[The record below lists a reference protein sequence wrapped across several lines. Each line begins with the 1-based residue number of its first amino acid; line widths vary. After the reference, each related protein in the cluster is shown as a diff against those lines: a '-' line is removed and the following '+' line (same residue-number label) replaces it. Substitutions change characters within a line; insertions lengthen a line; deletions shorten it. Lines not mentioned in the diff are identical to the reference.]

1 LKVVRDSG
9 DDSLTKVNAGAAA
22 DKCRVVILT
31 DDPGWH
37 GARLRE
43 AFESRGVD
51 VGFASL
57 RDCRFDLGRP
67 GRDPDNPGVVMPGFD
82 GRLPDGVFVRGV
94 PGGTLEQVVLR
105 LDVLHALKLLGVPV
119 YNDGRA
125 IERTVDKA
133 MTSFVLARSEIATP
147 ATWVTESE
155 AEARDIAA
163 RETAGG
169 RELVAKPLFGSQ
181 GAGLR
186 RVSDV
191 AGLPPAAEYDGV
203 YYLQRYIEPAA
214 AGWHDWRVFVIDGT
228 AVAAMTRHGKDWITN
243 VSQGARC
250 EPADL
255 AERDDLRT
263 LAEHAVAAL
272 EMDYAGVDLIRDRR
286 GRMHVVE
293 VNGIPAW
300 KGLQSVSQV
309 NIAKRLVDDFL
320 DRYLQRSVLHSVA

>member
-1 LKVVRDSG
+1 MTVPSRDI
-9 DDSLTKVNAGAAA
+9 K
-22 DKCRVVILT
+22 RVVILT

-43 AFESRGVD
+43 AFESRHVE
-51 VGFASL
+51 VSFASL
-57 RDCRFDLGRP
+57 RECRFDLDRQ
-67 GRDPDNPGVVMPGFD
+67 GRDPDNRGVVIPGFG

-133 MTSFVLARSEIATP
+133 MTSFVLARAGIATP

-155 AEARDIAA
+155 HEARDLTA
-163 RETAGG
+163 RETASGG
-169 RELVAKPLFGSQ
+169 ELVLKPLFGSQ
-181 GAGLR
+181 GVGLK
-186 RVSDV
+186 RVSSV
-191 AGLPPAAEYDGV
+191 AALPSAAEYDGV
-203 YYLQRYIEPAA
+203 YYFQRYVEPAA

-255 AERDDLRT
+255 AEHEDLRS
-263 LAEHAVAAL
+263 LAEHAVVAL
-272 EMDYAGVDLIRDRR
+272 EMDYAGVDLIRDRE
-286 GRMHVVE
+286 GRTHVVE

-300 KGLQSVSQV
+300 KGLQSVSRV
-309 NIAKRLVDDFL
+309 NIAQRLVGDFL
-320 DRYLQRSVLHSVA
+320 DRYLQRPALHSVA

>member
-1 LKVVRDSG
+1 M
-9 DDSLTKVNAGAAA
+9 TKVNAGVVG
-22 DKCRVVILT
+22 DECRVVILT

-37 GARLRE
+37 GARLRK
-43 AFESRGVD
+43 AFESRGVETN
-51 VGFASL
+51 FASL
-57 RDCRFDLGRP
+57 RDCRFDLDRR
-67 GRDPDNPGVVMPGFD
+67 GRDPANPGVVIPGFD

-133 MTSFVLARSEIATP
+133 MTSFVLARGGIATP
-147 ATWVTESE
+147 VTWVTESE
-155 AEARDIAA
+155 TEAHEIVA
-163 RETAGG
+163 RETDGG
-169 RELVAKPLFGSQ
+169 RELVVKPLFGSQ
-181 GAGLR
+181 GAGLM

-191 AGLPPAAEYDGV
+191 AALPPAAEYDGV
-203 YYLQRYIEPAA
+203 YYLQRYIESAA

-243 VSQGARC
+243 VSRGGRC

-255 AERDDLRT
+255 AERDDLRS
-263 LAEHAVAAL
+263 LAERAVAAL
-272 EMDYAGVDLIRDRR
+272 EMDYAGVDLIRDRE
-286 GRMHVVE
+286 GHMHVVE

-300 KGLQSVSQV
+300 KGLQSVSRV
-309 NIAKRLVDDFL
+309 NIAQRLVDDFM
-320 DRYLQRSVLHSVA
+320 DRYLRRPVLHSVA